1 MASDIMSI
9 QRQACMPWELWRGER
24 LMIIRLNGEFGVSE
38 QSAMRDAFQWV
49 TGPVTIDLQNATL
62 AANALG
68 EIMLLANRIGL
79 QNVRLVNPTVI
90 MRKILSLTHLDRV
103 LSVSGD
109 FTRMYDK
116 SA

>member
-1 MASDIMSI
+1 
-9 QRQACMPWELWRGER
+9 
-24 LMIIRLNGEFGVSE
+24 MIIRLKGEFGASQ
-38 QSAMRDAFQWV
+38 QSSMRDAFQWV

-68 EIMLLANRIGL
+68 EIMLLANRVGL
-79 QNVRLVNPTVI
+79 ENVRLINPTVT
-90 MRKILSLTHLDRV
+90 MRKILSLTHFDQV
-103 LSVSGD
+103 LSVSDD

>member
-1 MASDIMSI
+1 
-9 QRQACMPWELWRGER
+9 
-24 LMIIRLNGEFGVSE
+24 MIIRLRGEFGVSE
-38 QSAMRDAFQWV
+38 QSAMREAFQWV

-68 EIMLLANRIGL
+68 EIMVLGNRIGP

-103 LSVSGD
+103 LSVSANP
-109 FTRMYDK
+109 TWMYDK

>member
-1 MASDIMSI
+1 
-9 QRQACMPWELWRGER
+9 
-24 LMIIRLNGEFGVSE
+24 MIIRLSGEFGVSE
-38 QSAMRDAFQWV
+38 QSAMREAFQWV

-68 EIMLLANRIGL
+68 EIMSLANRIGP

-103 LSVSGD
+103 LSVSAD
-109 FTRMYDK
+109 VTWKYDK

>member
-9 QRQACMPWELWRGER
+9 QRHACMPWELWRGER
-24 LMIIRLNGEFGVSE
+24 LMIIRLNGEFGGSE

-79 QNVRLVNPTVI
+79 QNVRLINPTVS

-109 FTRMYDK
+109 FTRVYDK

>member
-1 MASDIMSI
+1 
-9 QRQACMPWELWRGER
+9 
-24 LMIIRLNGEFGVSE
+24 MIIRLNGEFGFSE

-79 QNVRLVNPTVI
+79 ENVRLVNPNVV
-90 MRKILSLTHLDRV
+90 MRKILSLTHFDQV
-103 LSVSGD
+103 LSVSND
-109 FTRMYDK
+109 FAPMYDK